1 MIAFAAMLAAR
12 SLDDTALAA
21 YLTTASPADR
31 AACDLLLS
39 GTRPR
44 RIAGMEALLHWSAEV
59 AGIPD
64 WLVAASVQA
73 SGDRA
78 ETAALLLPSPVGTP
92 PKLTPPSLAE
102 VTDRLARAT
111 RITAHATMIDL
122 WQRLPPRANL
132 VLNQLASGSFRATIA
147 TQPTVVGPSGS
158 VLAVM
163 IMAAAARPEITLAL
177 WRDGVPVP
185 IARLPLTLPET
196 PEVMAWIRANVA
208 QRFGPLRQVP
218 PVQVFRVGFAGLVQ
232 NPRRKSGYELQ
243 GAVIEAWLPN
253 YSGTDA
259 DQLDV
264 LSGLHNSL

>member
-12 SLDDTALAA
+12 ASDGSALERYLAA
-21 YLTTASPADR
+21 ASPADR

-73 SGDRA
+73 SGDRT
-78 ETAALLLPSPVGTP
+78 ETAALLLPP
-92 PKLTPPSLAE
+92 PTGSPPSLAE

-111 RITAHATMIDL
+111 RITAHATMTQL

-218 PVQVFRVGFAGLVQ
+218 PVQVFRVSFAGLVQ